1 MIRIFPNQSF
11 FFNLSSLL
19 VIFFPASLIAGPFVA
34 ELFMNISSI
43 LITYVIFTE
52 KKYYYF
58 KNKTFYIFI
67 IFCIYLLIRSFF
79 SEKQALSFQ
88 VSIFYF
94 RYGLFVITILY
105 LIDHEKKFLKKF
117 FFVLIITFIILI
129 FDGYFQFIT
138 GQNIFGFQVN
148 RADRLGGLFFD
159 ELILGSFILKL
170 FPLLCI
176 SFFYVNNPKFKK
188 PILFLLAMAY
198 FLVLLSGERAAFI
211 LINIFLFFSIFGIF
225 KIKNFFL
232 TVTGIFLIVLL
243 LVQNNE
249 RLKDRYYDQF
259 IIHLVYDNVA
269 NPPSAKRKIIIFPE
283 YSVLF
288 KISQN
293 MFLDN
298 ILFGKGLKTFRA
310 LCFKKEFRKNI
321 YKVTKK
327 RLFSNYSGCTTHTH
341 NYYLQILSETGLIG
355 FSFVFYFIIVLTKK
369 YYQAIKNK
377 NKINIL
383 ITSGLIANLWP
394 LTTTG
399 SFFNNWVSMTIF
411 FLVAFYIS
419 FYKNENI

>member
-1 MIRIFPNQSF
+1 M
-11 FFNLSSLL
+11 
-19 VIFFPASLIAGPFVA
+19 
-34 ELFMNISSI
+34 
-43 LITYVIFTE
+43 
-52 KKYYYF
+52 
-58 KNKTFYIFI
+58 
-67 IFCIYLLIRSFF
+67 
-79 SEKQALSFQ
+79 
-88 VSIFYF
+88 
-94 RYGLFVITILY
+94 
-105 LIDHEKKFLKKF
+105 
-117 FFVLIITFIILI
+117 
-129 FDGYFQFIT
+129 
-138 GQNIFGFQVN
+138 
-148 RADRLGGLFFD
+148 GGLFFD

-355 FSFVFYFIIVLTKK
+355 FSFVFYFIIVLSKK

-411 FLVAFYIS
+411 FLVAFYIY